1 MKFFRILIGILLLSY
16 AATGIYV
23 VRGNEQAL
31 VRWFGKARPQM
42 LSSGLRYAPPWP
54 ICRID
59 RVNLNETRTVTV
71 GLGDAD
77 EVDDSDFL
85 KAPASSRQS
94 EYLTGDKNIL
104 HLQIS
109 VQYRLEDARRYVFDQ
124 ESPERHLRFLVQS
137 LVADAVSRS
146 GVDYVHPLGL
156 TALRQRLTQEL
167 RLANNRQSLGLF
179 IEDVTLA
186 DVRPP
191 VSVKQAF
198 LDVSNARAE
207 KDRLISEAKTTSERL
222 IAQAEAQASQL
233 QDQAETHRA
242 QQLSFASSEASRF
255 NALIDQFESN
265 GKKGSNLYNQAQDL
279 TRQRL
284 YWTTLESLLP
294 KLARNVYL
302 DGDKPVD
309 LTIQRDR
316 QRTN

>member
-1 MKFFRILIGILLLSY
+1 MAFLFLSY

-23 VRGNEQAL
+23 VKGNEQAL
-31 VRWFGKARPQM
+31 IRWFGKARPQ
-42 LSSGLRYAPPWP
+42 LAGSGLRYALPWP
-54 ICRID
+54 MCRVN
-59 RVNLNETRTVTV
+59 RVNLNETRTITI

-109 VQYRLEDARRYVFDQ
+109 VQFRIEDARRFLLEQ
-124 ESPERHLRFLVQS
+124 ENPERHLRFLTQS
-137 LVADAVSRS
+137 LVADAISRS

-156 TALRQRLTQEL
+156 TALRQLLTQEIRAACNL
-167 RLANNRQSLGLF
+167 QNLGVY

-207 KDRLISEAKTTSERL
+207 KERLLSEAQTNSERL
-222 IAQAEAQASQL
+222 VAQASAQASQL
-233 QDQAETHRA
+233 QDRAETHQA
-242 QQLSFASSEASRF
+242 QQLSLASADASRF
-255 NALIDQFESN
+255 NALIDQF
-265 GKKGSNLYNQAQDL
+265 QAGTKSRAFSYQQTKDL
-279 TRQRL
+279 ARQRL
-284 YWTTLESLLP
+284 YWTMLETVLP
-294 KLARNVYL
+294 KLSRNVYL
-302 DGDKPVD
+302 DGDKSVD

-316 QRTN
+316 KRSE

>member
-1 MKFFRILIGILLLSY
+1 VNVFRFVVVFLLLCY
-16 AATGIYV
+16 AATGIFV

-31 VRWFGKARPQM
+31 VRWFGKARPQ
-42 LSSGLRYAPPWP
+42 LVSSGLRYVLPWP
-54 ICRID
+54 MCRVN
-59 RVNLNETRTVTV
+59 RVNLSETRTITV

-109 VQYRLEDARRYVFDQ
+109 VQYRIENPRQFLLEQ
-124 ESPERHLRFLVQS
+124 ENPERHLRYLVQS

-156 TALRQRLTQEL
+156 TALRQWLTQET
-167 RLANNRQSLGLF
+167 RSASERQGVGVF
-179 IEDVTLA
+179 VEDVTLA

-207 KDRLISEAKTTSERL
+207 KERLVSEAQTTSERL
-222 IAQAEAQASQL
+222 VATAMAQASQL

-242 QQLSFASSEASRF
+242 QQLSFATSDASRF
-255 NALIDQFESN
+255 NALIDQFQASA
-265 GKKGSNLYNQAQDL
+265 KLQGSSYSQSKNLA
-279 TRQRL
+279 RQRL
-284 YWTTLESLLP
+284 YWTTLETLLP
-294 KLARNVYL
+294 KLAKNVYL
-302 DGDKPVD
+302 DGDKPID
-309 LTIQRDR
+309 LTIQRSGK
-316 QRTN
+316 

>member
-1 MKFFRILIGILLLSY
+1 MNRLRIGVAFALLCY
-16 AATGIYV
+16 AATGVYV

-31 VRWFGKARPQM
+31 VRWFGKARPQ
-42 LSSGLRYAPPWP
+42 LVGSGLRYSLPWP
-54 ICRID
+54 LCRVN

-85 KAPASSRQS
+85 KAPASSRLS

-104 HLQIS
+104 HMQIS
-109 VQYRLEDARRYVFDQ
+109 VQFRIENPRRFLLEQ
-124 ESPERHLRFLVQS
+124 ENPERHLRFLVQS

-156 TALRQRLTQEL
+156 TALRQALTLQTRTACE
-167 RLANNRQSLGLF
+167 RQDLGIF

-191 VSVKQAF
+191 VPVKQAF

-207 KDRLISEAKTTSERL
+207 KERLMSEAQTTSERL
-222 IAQAEAQASQL
+222 VAQAEAQASQL
-233 QDQAETHRA
+233 RDRAETHRA
-242 QQLSFASSEASRF
+242 QQTSLALSDASRF
-255 NALIDQFESN
+255 NALVDQFQS
-265 GKKGSNLYNQAQDL
+265 GAKAGAITYRQSKDL
-279 TRQRL
+279 ARQRL
-284 YWTTLESLLP
+284 YWTTLETLLP
-294 KLARNVYL
+294 KLSRNVYL
-302 DGDKPVD
+302 GGEKPVD

-316 QRTN
+316 KRAN